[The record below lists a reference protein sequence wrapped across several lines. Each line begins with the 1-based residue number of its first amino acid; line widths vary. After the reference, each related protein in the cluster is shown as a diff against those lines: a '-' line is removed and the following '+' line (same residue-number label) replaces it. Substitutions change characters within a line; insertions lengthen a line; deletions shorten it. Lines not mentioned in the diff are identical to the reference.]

1 MLNTG
6 LTDVNYTTLLCNGYP
21 AYFMFVFD
29 DNGIIFNCQVCLWV
43 FLAFVLCLFS
53 FFTPC
58 TNFIIL
64 LHVYCR
70 DGTAHMFKQTVK

>member
-29 DNGIIFNCQVCLWV
+29 DNGIIFNCQVLSLGFSCFCTVLV
-43 FLAFVLCLFS
+43 F
-53 FFTPC
+53 
-58 TNFIIL
+58 IL
-64 LHVYCR
+64 HTMY
-70 DGTAHMFKQTVK
+70 